1 MNIAEK
7 YVKDMEK
14 IDNLLT
20 AHDNDHLYIQEE
32 LYKQKESNMNN
43 ELVFVVFD
51 IFDENLNGDLRD
63 HLVGICESI
72 SEARSQ
78 IEKMNLD
85 NFRWLGKTRCKFSK
99 DGIAHM
105 IIIDDFIINDIFI

>member
-1 MNIAEK
+1 MIN
-7 YVKDMEK
+7 DM
-14 IDNLLT
+14 D
-20 AHDNDHLYIQEE
+20 DMDD
-32 LYKQKESNMNN
+32 
-43 ELVFVVFD
+43 LVFVVFD

-85 NFRWLGKTRCKFSK
+85 NFRWLGKTKTRCEFSK

-105 IIIDDFIINDIFI
+105 IIIDDYIINDIFI